1 MDPFSLIAGS
11 VGTLGVLV
19 HSTKVLIELVRD
31 VKGAPAEVLT
41 TAETAQAL
49 EKELLNITT
58 EVENGTWIDW
68 ERVCIAYIHLQR
80 CSLLMCANQVEYP
93 ALL

>member
-11 VGTLGVLV
+11 VGTLGVLA

-31 VKGAPAEVLT
+31 VKEAPAEVLK

-58 EVENGTWIDW
+58 EVENGTWID
-68 ERVCIAYIHLQR
+68 
-80 CSLLMCANQVEYP
+80 
-93 ALL
+93 